1 MGEFSPDQM
10 AEIIRRIEECGGLNG
25 PCPACGETLSCSMQT
40 PNAAGMAIVDAVC
53 PGCPRRGHALAR
65 VNQQSR

>member
-1 MGEFSPDQM
+1 MDEFSPDQM
-10 AEIIRRIEECGGLNG
+10 AEIVRYIEEGGGLDG

-53 PGCPRRGHALAR
+53 PGCPHRGYGLAR
-65 VNQQSR
+65 VNRQSR